1 MQPSRFVL
9 LESIF
14 ARLHRPLN
22 VSRARRCSEN
32 AEIDIDA
39 RVSVLW
45 PQKKKRKLIFPIFQK
60 NNLAKNLDYFRKQM
74 LF

>member
-45 PQKKKRKLIFPIFQK
+45 PQKKKKKIDIPNFSEE
-60 NNLAKNLDYFRKQM
+60 
-74 LF
+74 